1 VPGLRGGPVARRQ
14 YRRRVSDPATAPLE
28 GVPEPPRARRPGT
41 AASALSHRDYRIVF
55 GGTFLSNIG
64 TWMQN
69 VLLGAFGWEISHS
82 TSFVGLLYWCQLGP
96 ALVLSPLGGLLAD
109 ALDRRRL
116 LLTGQVQQL
125 TFSILLAV
133 LASADD
139 PSRLGLAVCVLALG
153 LGNAVVGPAMGST
166 PLQLVP
172 PADLRGAVALQ
183 SISMNLTRVIGPAIG
198 AVVYSQVGPGAV
210 FGINAGTY
218 GFAIAALLIARLP
231 RRPTVGAPALGVR
244 QLLSGF
250 AILRTNLVARRVLL
264 TIATFSLTSLTF
276 LGLMPALADE
286 HLGIRP
292 RSAGYGLLYA
302 VFGIGAA
309 CGAVLVGSV
318 LADRSPALLV
328 RRGLL
333 AFSVLLAWFGSTRS
347 SAIAFPVVFV
357 FGFAYFTAITAL
369 STLLQT
375 SIADDVRGRMV
386 ALWTMCFGGMVPLGT
401 LVGGWVADHWG
412 ITAVMLYGAVAAFVL
427 ALVVDLDGRLAGAA
441 APVRPPGAPAPP

>member
-1 VPGLRGGPVARRQ
+1 VPDA
-14 YRRRVSDPATAPLE
+14 DAAPLE

-55 GGTFLSNIG
+55 GGSFLSNIG

-125 TFSILLAV
+125 AFSIVLAV

-139 PSRLGLAVCVLALG
+139 PSRPALAVCVLALG
-153 LGNAVVGPAMGST
+153 IGNAVVGPAMAST

-172 PADLRGAVALQ
+172 PEDLRGAVALQ
-183 SISMNLTRVIGPAIG
+183 SVSMNLTRVIGPAIG

-231 RRPTVGAPALGVR
+231 ARPTVGAPALGPR

-250 AILRTNLVARRVLL
+250 AVLRTNLVARRVLL
-264 TIATFSLTSLTF
+264 TIATFSLASLTF

-328 RRGLL
+328 RRGLV
-333 AFSVLLAWFGSTRS
+333 AFAVLLAWFGSTRS

-357 FGFAYFTAITAL
+357 FGFAYFTVVTAL

-375 SIADDVRGRMV
+375 SIADDVRGRIV

-412 ITAVMLYGAVAAFVL
+412 ITAVMLYGAIAALVL
-427 ALVVDLDGRLAGAA
+427 ALVVDLDGHRRGAR
-441 APVRPPGAPAPP
+441 RPPAEPEVATAT